1 MAVVNIYKKAVA
13 ANSVKMKI
21 ALVCPYDIAYPGGVT
36 SHVTQFAQYARKA
49 GHAVTVIA
57 PASRKGAYEGVIS
70 AGKAIPLPIKGGTVP
85 RLSFSFWNYPEIRK
99 LFVSEKFDVIH
110 VHEPGVP
117 LLGFAALGCA
127 PQRLS
132 AIAATFHT
140 NAPYNFLYKTYGKI
154 AKVSRL
160 ADKLLRKVDV
170 KIAVSEAAKRFASRY
185 VSGEYFIIPNGVDL
199 ERFSPKA
206 KPIGHYTDGKVNVLF
221 VGRLGNYEKRKGLKY
236 LVSAFNKLHAN
247 HPNARL
253 LVVGPGK
260 PDSETKKM
268 AKAANNKSIVFV
280 GEVSAEQLPR
290 YYATADIFCSPATHG
305 ESFGMVLAEAMAS
318 GKPVVASNIDG
329 YRNVVLGSSRNIN
342 AVSTD
347 GLVRTEAGIL
357 VPPRNPQALA
367 DALEQLL
374 SNEALRLSMG
384 ESGRRIVVNNFSWEK
399 VAAAIL
405 EVYEQAIAAKRQRKI
420 VTAKV

>member
-1 MAVVNIYKKAVA
+1 
-13 ANSVKMKI
+13 
-21 ALVCPYDIAYPGGVT
+21 
-36 SHVTQFAQYARKA
+36 
-49 GHAVTVIA
+49 
-57 PASRKGAYEGVIS
+57 
-70 AGKAIPLPIKGGTVP
+70 
-85 RLSFSFWNYPEIRK
+85 
-99 LFVSEKFDVIH
+99 
-110 VHEPGVP
+110 
-117 LLGFAALGCA
+117 
-127 PQRLS
+127 
-132 AIAATFHT
+132 
-140 NAPYNFLYKTYGKI
+140 
-154 AKVSRL
+154 
-160 ADKLLRKVDV
+160 
-170 KIAVSEAAKRFASRY
+170 
-185 VSGEYFIIPNGVDL
+185 
-199 ERFSPKA
+199 
-206 KPIGHYTDGKVNVLF
+206 LF

-268 AKAANNKSIVFV
+268 AKAANNKGIVFV

-305 ESFGMVLAEAMAS
+305 ESFGMVLVEAMAS

-329 YRNVVLGSSRNIN
+329 YRNVVLGSSRNSN
-342 AVSTD
+342 AVSTGGFD

-367 DALEQLL
+367 AALEQLL

-384 ESGRRIVVNNFSWEK
+384 KKGRQIAINNFNWDV
-399 VAAAIL
+399 VAPQVL
-405 EVYEQAIAAKRQRKI
+405 EVYEKVIAAKRQRKI